1 MAHTLSQSA
10 SSVSIRA
17 DLRPVTGTDRREP
30 SPLPCRQQQRLV
42 PRAAGEALSSGLF
55 DDYSILPYNRSDRRW
70 MMSVGQL
77 VYKMRAN
84 HLSVAQAAADM
95 DLPLEQ
101 VLEALA
107 YYQTHR
113 ELIES
118 ETAEEKVNN
127 SAPSRA

>member
-1 MAHTLSQSA
+1 
-10 SSVSIRA
+10 
-17 DLRPVTGTDRREP
+17 
-30 SPLPCRQQQRLV
+30 
-42 PRAAGEALSSGLF
+42 
-55 DDYSILPYNRSDRRW
+55 
-70 MMSVGQL
+70 MSVGQL

-127 SAPSRA
+127 SAQSSA